1 MGGADQAVA
10 DLILQHQLD
19 LLRLEAGTRARIMRL
34 LTDMQAELTAK
45 LMRGNLTEFGKARLQ
60 TLLKQATSTIDDY
73 YVRIAGEMDTTLR
86 GVADITAAR
95 TADTL
100 GTVIVSLDAGLPTE
114 TFLTR
119 LVSNSL
125 IMGAPS
131 AEWWGKQETDTAFRF
146 ANAVRQGVAQGETNE
161 QIAARVAGSPRK
173 GIPGIMDTTRA
184 NARSLVHTSIQAVA
198 NESRVET
205 FRQNAD
211 VIESLVWL
219 ATLDGNTC
227 PEICGPR
234 DQLEY
239 TVEDQE
245 PIDHNLDW
253 EGGPGAIHWGCR
265 CAATV
270 KIKPIAGLD
279 LPVGQRASSEGPVSA
294 RTNFQSFLDRQD
306 AAWQDEVLGPGR
318 AKLYRAEKLTLNQLL
333 SFEGSPLSLEKL
345 KAKYA

>member
-1 MGGADQAVA
+1 MGGVDTAIS
-10 DLILQHQLD
+10 DLILKNQID
-19 LLRLEAGTRARIMRL
+19 LLRLEAGARARILRL
-34 LTDMQAELTAK
+34 LNQMQAELMVKLVRQDLTA
-45 LMRGNLTEFGKARLQ
+45 FSKARVQVLI
-60 TLLKQATSTIDDY
+60 KQASATIDEY
-73 YVRIAGEMDTTLR
+73 YTQMAGEMDMTLR

-131 AEWWGKQETDTAFRF
+131 AEWWSKQEADTAFKF
-146 ANAVRQGVAQGETNE
+146 ANTVRQGVAQGETNE

-173 GIPGIMDTTRA
+173 GIPGIMETSRA

-219 ATLDGNTC
+219 SSLDGNTC

-234 DQLEY
+234 DQMEY

-245 PIDHNLDW
+245 PIDHDLAW

-270 KIKPIAGLD
+270 KVKPIPGLD

-306 AAWQDEVLGPGR
+306 AAWQDDVLGPGR

-333 SFEGSPLSLEKL
+333 TMDGNALSLDALRK
-345 KAKYA
+345 KYA